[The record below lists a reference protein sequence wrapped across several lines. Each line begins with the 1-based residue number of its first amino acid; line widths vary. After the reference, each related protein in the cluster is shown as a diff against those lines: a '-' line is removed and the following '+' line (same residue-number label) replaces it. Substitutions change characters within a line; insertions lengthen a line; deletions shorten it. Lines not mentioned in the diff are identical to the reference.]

1 MELTF
6 DSKNSISYLLP
17 ALGAVVMTVGVF
29 VAWPFTVDD
38 AFISFRYAKNLAA
51 GHGLMWNP
59 GLDPVEGYTN
69 FSWVVLCA
77 LFEAVLGTSE
87 VPAKVSG
94 VVSLVGVLALV
105 GRSVYLQTES
115 SSLSACAIGGLL
127 LFPPTYY
134 HAVSGL
140 ETMFFALLL
149 VAVFEVGRRIREG
162 ASNRL
167 LLGLVPVLG
176 VLLGLT
182 RPEGLVPG
190 AVVFGFAIGWAS
202 PESRRRLLLYTAVAS
217 VPAVL
222 YMAWRTSHF
231 GHLLPNTFYAKTG
244 DDVASIV
251 VSSTEWFIEKWPPF
265 VALLSVFTVNALYVG
280 DGRKRTYV
288 YEVCFLFSVLVT
300 YLLLTPGM
308 DYLARF
314 SFHIIPVTSVI
325 LVSSFGP
332 LMQASRKAYL
342 YPVVLSHVI
351 VFLGL
356 ISLEMITM
364 RSMYGLG
371 LDNAHVRLGKT
382 LKAVDIPDDKRTLAT
397 MDAGAVPYYS
407 EWTSYDLLE
416 LNSEFLAR
424 EGTPPQLMEKEK
436 PTLLILNSAAT
447 GAPRGYTKSWRKGY
461 DKVCSFYYMRNVHH
475 LDVYI
480 RKGADEEYESRI
492 RSKLVGPAR
501 KSQLAEKW
509 FYGPKAVVD
518 YALRRF
524 QSLLAQSEGP
534 PTRQDV
540 YLPTAP
546 AGES

>member
-1 MELTF
+1 MGLGF
-6 DSKNSISYLLP
+6 GSKGSAPYVLS
-17 ALGAVVMTVGVF
+17 ALGAVVMTIGLF

-38 AFISFRYAKNLAA
+38 AFISFRYAKNLAE
-51 GHGLMWNP
+51 GHGLVWNP

-69 FSWVVLCA
+69 FSWVLLCT
-77 LFEAVLGTSE
+77 LFETMLGTSE
-87 VPAKVSG
+87 VPAKLSG
-94 VVSLVGVLALV
+94 IVSLIFVLALV

-115 SSLSACAIGGLL
+115 TSLSACAMGGVL

-149 VAVFEVGRRIREG
+149 VAVFETGRRILDG
-162 ASNRL
+162 ARSGFLIL
-167 LLGLVPVLG
+167 LVPALGL
-176 VLLGLT
+176 LLGLT

-190 AVVFGFAIGWAS
+190 AVVFGFVISQAS
-202 PESRRRLLLYTAVAS
+202 PESRRQLLAYTAIAAI
-217 VPAVL
+217 PAVL
-222 YMAWRTSHF
+222 YMAWRTYHF

-244 DDVASIV
+244 DEVASIV
-251 VSSTEWFIEKWPPF
+251 ISSTKWFIEKWPPF
-265 VALLSVFTVNALYVG
+265 VAIISIFTVNSLYFG
-280 DGRKRTYV
+280 DERKKKHA
-288 YEVCFLFSVLVT
+288 YEVCFLGSVLVT
-300 YLLLTPGM
+300 YLVLTPGM

-332 LMQASRKAYL
+332 LVEAFKKAYL

-371 LDNAHVRLGKT
+371 LDNAHVRLGKV
-382 LKAVDIPDDKRTLAT
+382 LKTVDIPDDKRTLAT

-407 EWTSYDLLE
+407 EWTAYDLLE

-424 EGTPPQLMEKEK
+424 GGTPPQLMEKEK
-436 PTLLILNSAAT
+436 PTVLILNSAANGT
-447 GAPRGYTKSWRKGY
+447 PRRYAKGWREGYEKI
-461 DKVCSFYYMRNVHH
+461 CSFYYMKGIHH
-475 LDVYI
+475 LDLYI
-480 RKGADEEYESRI
+480 RNGANGEYESRI
-492 RSKLVGPAR
+492 RSKVVGPSR
-501 KSQLAEKW
+501 KSQSAKKW

-524 QSLLAQSEGP
+524 QSLVRGP
-534 PTRQDV
+534 K
-540 YLPTAP
+540 
-546 AGES
+546 G

>member
-1 MELTF
+1 MAITF
-6 DSKNSISYLLP
+6 DSKTRFLYVLP
-17 ALGAVVMTVGVF
+17 VLGAVVMAIGLF

-38 AFISFRYAKNLAA
+38 AFISFRYAKNFAE
-51 GHGLMWNP
+51 GHGLVWNP

-77 LFEAVLGTSE
+77 LYETVLGTSE

-105 GRSVYLQTES
+105 GRSVYRQTES
-115 SSLSACAIGGLL
+115 PSLSACATGGLL

-162 ASNRL
+162 TRSRL
-167 LLGLVPVLG
+167 LLGLVPALG

-190 AVVFGFAIGWAS
+190 AVVFGFVISQAS
-202 PESRRRLLLYTAVAS
+202 PESRRRLLTYTAVAAI
-217 VPAVL
+217 PAVL

-251 VSSTEWFIEKWPPF
+251 VSSAKWFIEKWPPF
-265 VALLSVFTVNALYVG
+265 VALLSIVTVNALYVG
-280 DGRKRTYV
+280 DGRKKNYV
-288 YEVCFLFSVLVT
+288 YEVCFLTSVLVT

-332 LMQASRKAYL
+332 LAEASRKAYL

-351 VFLGL
+351 VFIGL

-382 LKAVDIPDDKRTLAT
+382 LKTVDIPDDKRTLAT

-424 EGTPPQLMEKEK
+424 GGTPPQLVEKEK
-436 PTLLILNSAAT
+436 PTVLILNSAAT
-447 GAPRGYTKSWRKGY
+447 GAPRGYTKSWREGY
-461 DKVCSFYYMRNVHH
+461 EKVCSFYYMRNIHH

-480 RKGADEEYESRI
+480 REGADEEYESRI
-492 RSKLVGPAR
+492 RSEIVGPAR

-518 YALRRF
+518 FALWRF
-524 QSLLAQSEGP
+524 QSLLALPESP
-534 PTRQDV
+534 PTQQDV
-540 YLPTAP
+540 YLPTVP
-546 AGES
+546 ASES